1 MYSSCIEKPFLV
13 DLLYSKSVN
22 MKVGEN
28 IKRIRTAKKLSQK
41 EVIAIANLDSAQ
53 YSRIENSKTDPTVTT
68 LEKIAKALG
77 ISLSDLFASTDE
89 LKEINSYDKT
99 IMEKVALLEALN
111 KDEKQAIYTML
122 DAFVGKKKLKEA
134 LSGVLNEVK

>member
-1 MYSSCIEKPFLV
+1 
-13 DLLYSKSVN
+13 

-53 YSRIENSKTDPTVTT
+53 YSRIENCKTDPTVTT
-68 LEKIAKALG
+68 LDKIAKALG

-89 LKEINSYDKT
+89 LKEINSYDKS
-99 IMEKVALLEALN
+99 IMEKVALLETLN
-111 KDEKQAIYTML
+111 DEERQAIYTML
-122 DAFVGKKKLKEA
+122 DAFVGKKKLKEV
-134 LSGVLNEVK
+134 LSGVLNDVK